1 MKRQAQSRVSV
12 LLAIMAAGAFVSFAF
27 GQPSTNAA
35 PQSNFVGGE
44 PSRPD
49 SSDMRALRLRFEAG
63 VRSNWHSHAGWQILA
78 AEEGRGRTQAR
89 DGEDHRDGARRA
101 CGLRAGGPRAL
112 ARRVARRAR
121 RAAHRSRRR
130 RRRADLLVRPRERGR
145 VPGPVACRLASY
157 IRSRHSP
164 RRLTEPTVRAVT
176 LADTLPAVRWRPVW
190 RGVAPK
196 RLSSEFPV
204 DHASRTGWGRRTVRL
219 PRRSSHLRTC

>member
-12 LLAIMAAGAFVSFAF
+12 LLAIMVAGAFVSFAF

-89 DGEDHRDGARRA
+89 DGEIIEMVPGGRAVFAPAGLVHWHGASPDEHVVQLTVL
-101 CGLRAGGPRAL
+101 GGGDGGPT
-112 ARRVARRAR
+112 
-121 RAAHRSRRR
+121 SWF
-130 RRRADLLVRPRERGR
+130 
-145 VPGPVACRLASY
+145 GPVSEEEY
-157 IRSRHSP
+157 
-164 RRLTEPTVRAVT
+164 
-176 LADTLPAVRWRPVW
+176 
-190 RGVAPK
+190 RGQ
-196 RLSSEFPV
+196 
-204 DHASRTGWGRRTVRL
+204 
-219 PRRSSHLRTC
+219 